1 MLADWEAIA
10 DSGALD
16 DKLGC
21 LLVALQRKVAP
32 HLQDPKGGGGV
43 HFSMIRVFC
52 TVTSVVQKG
61 IWMTKSLVLIV
72 DQKAM

>member
-16 DKLGC
+16 DT
-21 LLVALQRKVAP
+21 LVRYLEQEA
-32 HLQDPKGGGGV
+32 QDPKGGGGV

-61 IWMTKSLVLIV
+61 IWMTKSLVLRV
-72 DQKAM
+72 DQKAI